1 MGRAREACVCLTTTR
16 EKNEEQRGV
25 KCEQG
30 TEEEESREREAHAP
44 KKHVPLPPE
53 KTADG
58 LLPMDDEIHE

>member
-1 MGRAREACVCLTTTR
+1 MCLSR
-16 EKNEEQRGV
+16 NNERKNEEQRGV

-30 TEEEESREREAHAP
+30 TEEEESREREREAHAP